1 MKDLKKANVLVG
13 ILLGI
18 IMIFILFIL
27 GYFYWQANEK
37 VQGKQTKISGRVVSV
52 SVGQEATSKMRN
64 QLSMGIQEV
73 KSLLH
78 IGNKLFVI
86 NQEELQGLD
95 DILGDRL
102 LIFHDEFDGDTL
114 NPEYWNIDK
123 DFNRNHELHI
133 YCKDDVTVADGVA
146 KIVARRNSTYN
157 PDYQWTAG
165 EFSTQGKLAFQN
177 CRMEARI
184 RMDNETGV
192 CPAFWTLGETISG
205 WNWPKCGEIDIFEVP
220 HINTINCNMHFA
232 NVSNEHA
239 SWGTVQKEE
248 IDVSEWHI
256 YAMEVNNGI
265 ITIYLDGEQI
275 DWFDTNQMEYY
286 DGVNPFTKAVY
297 PIFNI
302 AVGGTASEGE
312 PADDIDQVS
321 MEIDWFRV
329 YANEGATEDD
339 VIPQSFEMKYLGMDN
354 QFSDGKIKVGD
365 SVQLFPVYTPQSSIQ
380 SGIVF
385 CEVEDDSICTCSS
398 GYITALKAGTTTITV
413 IDSYGLQDTFTIE
426 VIE

>member
-1 MKDLKKANVLVG
+1 MKNSKSINVLAG
-13 ILLGI
+13 IMLGI
-18 IMIFILFIL
+18 IGIAILFIL
-27 GYFYWQANEK
+27 GYYYCQMNDKLNEK
-37 VQGKQTKISGRVVSV
+37 QADISGRMVSV
-52 SVGQEATSKMRN
+52 SVEQELTLKIKE
-64 QLSMGIQEV
+64 QLSKVMQEV
-73 KSLLH
+73 NSSLH
-78 IGNKLFVI
+78 IGSKLSVV

-95 DILGDRL
+95 DILEDRL

-114 NPEYWNIDK
+114 NPEYWSIDK
-123 DFNRNHELHI
+123 DFNRNGEIHV
-133 YCKDDVTVADGVA
+133 YCEDDITVADGVA

-184 RMDNETGV
+184 RMDNKTGF
-192 CPAFWTLGETISG
+192 CPAFWALGDTISG
-205 WNWPKCGEIDIFEVP
+205 WNWPRCGEIDIFETP
-220 HINTINCNMHFA
+220 HLNTINCNNHFA
-232 NVSNEHA
+232 NKENEHKT
-239 SWGTVQKEE
+239 WGTSQKENVD
-248 IDVSEWHI
+248 ITDWHI

-265 ITIYLDGEQI
+265 ITIYFDGEQI

-286 DGVNPFTKAVY
+286 DGVNPFMQAMY

-312 PADDIDQVS
+312 PAADIDQVS

-339 VIPQSFEMKYLGMDN
+339 VIPQSFEMKYLGIDN
-354 QFSDGKIKVGD
+354 QFSDGKIKVGE
-365 SVQLFPVYTPQSSIQ
+365 SVQLFPIYTPQSSIQ

-398 GYITALKAGTTTITV
+398 GYITALKAGTTDITV